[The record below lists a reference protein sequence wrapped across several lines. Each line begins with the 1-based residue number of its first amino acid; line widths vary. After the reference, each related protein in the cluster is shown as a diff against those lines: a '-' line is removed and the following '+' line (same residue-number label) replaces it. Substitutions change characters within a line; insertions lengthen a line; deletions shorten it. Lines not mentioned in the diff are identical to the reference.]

1 MKNIES
7 RPFHILA
14 DCGNIYQ
21 FLIEIYEKNWK
32 NGVPAPFLNTHMH
45 PLHPGWIFP
54 IHTKTVFGNVM
65 VRLWHFAFMR
75 IL

>member
-21 FLIEIYEKNWK
+21 FLIEIYEKDWK
-32 NGVPAPFLNTHMH
+32 NGVPAPFFEYAYASFAS
-45 PLHPGWIFP
+45 WIFP
-54 IHTKTVFGNVM
+54 IHIKTAFGNVM